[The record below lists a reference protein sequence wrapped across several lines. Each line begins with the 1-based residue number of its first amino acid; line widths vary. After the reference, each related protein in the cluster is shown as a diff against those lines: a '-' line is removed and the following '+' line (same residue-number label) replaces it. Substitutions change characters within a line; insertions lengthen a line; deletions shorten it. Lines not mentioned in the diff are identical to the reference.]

1 MVMGYL
7 FLFNLFITLVQA
19 ESVITIFF
27 DVLALEFV
35 QKLDDNAFIL
45 SQKDILGVRL
55 RDAAAFSAGLKFTKR
70 REMSKHGMSKD
81 RKAIGTN
88 DDPGDVSQCRDEAS
102 ARHKKDHYHF
112 LLRAVYSLNL
122 LLLIAGVTT
131 IGVKQDKGKFQCPTI
146 TVEFGSEFWDK
157 PIVQY
162 DSKPGVLLYSYF
174 NGVYEMNPKLKN
186 FDSRYP
192 VYTELNKDLPPVAY
206 KEKEGAMFLYCTD
219 IKSWVFAHQNIYK
232 LNITTANADV
242 TSSSLCKNWLARS
255 SETTT
260 FDITQIPGDWSFWT
274 GVIIPGG
281 QVSIRCNECNAG
293 NDKDSNKSSDCNYH
307 GQCDGKACNCD
318 PGYQGTHC
326 EFNEP
331 CEVLQEPFKN
341 RPLWRMI
348 KNVTS
353 YGRPIYRREIDPKHK
368 SLYLSAIYAGSQW
381 FVTFERGR
389 INDSYGSE
397 YHAFWDQ
404 VFENKTDY
412 VSDFTNAFTP
422 IGVEFKRWASPYDV
436 SKNVDIYDDSYDDD
450 DDDDE
455 IERTGCPWGLLVP
468 IMDVEGQ
475 GYFHCSKKKA
485 EQIDMN
491 TTDWSL
497 ALGNNPVLGDLDDYF
512 SPTPSP
518 SFG

>member
-1 MVMGYL
+1 MEEETPTGILFLRTLSRKSFEGTNLPPHAYTRFVTVCLFRMVMGYL

-70 REMSKHGMSKD
+70 REMSKHGMPKD

-88 DDPGDVSQCRDEAS
+88 DDLGDVSQCRDEAS

-146 TVEFGSEFWDK
+146 TVEFGSEFWDR

-162 DSKPGVLLYSYF
+162 ESKPGVLLYSYF

-186 FDSRYP
+186 FESRYP

-232 LNITTANADV
+232 LNITTANSDV
-242 TSSSLCKNWLARS
+242 TSS
-255 SETTT
+255 
-260 FDITQIPGDWSFWT
+260 
-274 GVIIPGG
+274 
-281 QVSIRCNECNAG
+281 VSR
-293 NDKDSNKSSDCNYH
+293 
-307 GQCDGKACNCD
+307 
-318 PGYQGTHC
+318 
-326 EFNEP
+326 
-331 CEVLQEPFKN
+331 
-341 RPLWRMI
+341 
-348 KNVTS
+348 
-353 YGRPIYRREIDPKHK
+353 
-368 SLYLSAIYAGSQW
+368 
-381 FVTFERGR
+381 
-389 INDSYGSE
+389 
-397 YHAFWDQ
+397 
-404 VFENKTDY
+404 Y
-412 VSDFTNAFTP
+412 V
-422 IGVEFKRWASPYDV
+422 
-436 SKNVDIYDDSYDDD
+436 
-450 DDDDE
+450 
-455 IERTGCPWGLLVP
+455 IERNLPAT
-468 IMDVEGQ
+468 
-475 GYFHCSKKKA
+475 F
-485 EQIDMN
+485 
-491 TTDWSL
+491 
-497 ALGNNPVLGDLDDYF
+497 F
-512 SPTPSP
+512 S
-518 SFG
+518 